1 MQNADVIWDH
11 VDQHRDAF
19 VGLSDRVFDT
29 PETMV
34 FILVPGLRVM
44 SVM

>member
-19 VGLSDRVFDT
+19 IELSDRVFDM
-29 PETMV
+29 PETLYGE
-34 FILVPGLRVM
+34 FR
-44 SVM
+44 SVAIVESGV